1 MSDSETEIETMAEK
15 VMIEK
20 KPKSDGRK
28 KPRTA
33 AQIAATQRLVEATRK
48 RREDAKAKKDAEQ
61 YSALKGKFKKDKP
74 KAKPMPV
81 HESSSEDSSS
91 SSDEE
96 PPATPAPKLKKKAP
110 KAKNGKHRTVN
121 NYYHYVYGSGPQ
133 QHAPSR
139 SASPIPKTKAN
150 KEEKK
155 EPVKEQKKEPEPF
168 QVRFVWPFF
177 SSKSRWR

>member
-81 HESSSEDSSS
+81 HESSSNEDSSS

-168 QVRFVWPFF
+168 QVRFV
-177 SSKSRWR
+177 